1 MLNIIDTIKGFAIAS
16 IAVILTLVVL
26 VAAIRV
32 FNDPACDNAHTPPI
46 VKKTMCRLG

>member
-1 MLNIIDTIKGFAIAS
+1 MPDIDRIKGFAIA
-16 IAVILTLVVL
+16 LTLLIVALVVS
-26 VAAIRV
+26 VAAIRA